1 MYVSPGRTATQGPSG
16 YVKEVPT
23 PTAYGLDLQPV
34 AEPAFDR
41 LAKAYTRGRFCRD
54 TSKLLT
60 H

>member
-1 MYVSPGRTATQGPSG
+1 
-16 YVKEVPT
+16 VKT
-23 PTAYGLDLQPV
+23 ILDNGLDLSPV
-34 AEPAFDR
+34 DEPAFDR